1 MKSTVIFCFFS
12 LLFLYSYSG
21 TGTSRIADVAL
32 EAPGPTEAN
41 CLKDMTISNN
51 KLLQQECENF
61 CTNYNGLKLNSCL
74 TEACN
79 KNCKNKTTAKMYEC
93 ADDTISAT
101 QTINTIKNKCKQ
113 SCSQNE
119 YGDYNF
125 SDDNTVQQTCANENK
140 NKLADNLKKTCKDE
154 LPDQLICPGGNS
166 SNNNCEQYCTNEANK
181 QIINNIQSCNSI
193 TTKGEFD
200 NCQKQLQAQ
209 IKIPKKAT
217 DLPKDKDFAWQEC
230 ASGMECES
238 RLQVSFDTALQACQN
253 IKSNAL
259 ICCGENLSKC
269 IASDFGKEANLFKGT
284 SSITALCQKI
294 KKEISNTKNIIQ
306 KISSQCQTD
315 SSSCVQ
321 LCSAQIKDTAHSA
334 FWDMCAFDLNEDQ
347 KYTHGTHTCSESL
360 INKYTNYYKAKLA
373 PILTECESA
382 NSKSQ
387 QQAQVTTEEL
397 LKSALSASNCTQ
409 QVSGGENSL
418 FNSNLGESNQ
428 AEHATNTADSHLPE
442 TDTAAPTNANVNKRK
457 SSSGATVGSG
467 GGSRFSKASGRVS
480 FRSPSG
486 DSKLSSSSDSSNK
499 ITSDKSSASS
509 GAPPGKG
516 VTQNDT
522 LSAAPSRAQADAGSD
537 DKGQKKP
544 SKLSPDKQK
553 KGKTKDKEEN
563 MNNHSL
569 ASSLK
574 TGNRRPQSTKLSWD
588 RIKHHKNINAR
599 MNAFGSPHSNIFK
612 NISNR
617 IFSMCKTE
625 KINCADY

>member
-1 MKSTVIFCFFS
+1 MEDIDT
-12 LLFLYSYSG
+12 
-21 TGTSRIADVAL
+21 
-32 EAPGPTEAN
+32 
-41 CLKDMTISNN
+41 SNN
-51 KLLQQECENF
+51 KLLQQECKNF
-61 CTNYNGLKLNSCL
+61 CITSNKPKLNSCL

-79 KNCKNKTTAKMYEC
+79 KNCQQQATGQRQRQGHSCT
-93 ADDTISAT
+93 DTISAI
-101 QTINTIKNKCKQ
+101 QKDCSESCKDKYYAPNTTNASK
-113 SCSQNE
+113 
-119 YGDYNF
+119 F
-125 SDDNTVQQTCANENK
+125 QQACANENK
-140 NKLADNLKKTCKDE
+140 EKIKENLARDCENK

-166 SNNNCEQYCTNEANK
+166 SDNNCEQHCQNIVSK
-181 QIINNIQSCNSI
+181 QINNLDRQCTQGI
-193 TTKGEFD
+193 TTEESFTA
-200 NCQKQLQAQ
+200 CQQRLQDQ
-209 IKIPKKAT
+209 ITIPKNAK
-217 DLPKDKDFAWQEC
+217 DLPQGEGFAWQNC
-230 ASGMECES
+230 ILDTPCENKI
-238 RLQVSFDTALQACQN
+238 QISFDTALQACQN

-347 KYTHGTHTCSESL
+347 VYTHGTHTCSESL

-442 TDTAAPTNANVNKRK
+442 TDANAPTNANVNKRK
-457 SSSGATVGSG
+457 SSSGATVSG
-467 GGSRFSKASGRVS
+467 RGGSRFNRASGHVS

-486 DSKLSSSSDSSNK
+486 DSELSSSSDSSNK
-499 ITSDKSSASS
+499 AASDKSSASN
-509 GAPPGKG
+509 APPGKG
-516 VTQNDT
+516 VTQNNT
-522 LSAAPSRAQADAGSD
+522 LGTASSDAQADAGSD
-537 DKGQKKP
+537 GKGQKKP

-553 KGKTKDKEEN
+553 KGKIKNKEEN

-588 RIKHHKNINAR
+588 KIKHHKNINAR

-625 KINCADY
+625 KINCTDY